1 MAKLYFRYGAMN
13 CGKTT
18 HLMMTS
24 HNFEEQGMKAV
35 IIKPKIDLKGNNKIV
50 SRGLGEKKIDE
61 IIDENT
67 NIYELID
74 NKYQNARCIL
84 VDEAQFLLPKQID
97 ELLLITTKL
106 DIPVIAYGLRTD
118 FLTHGFPGSTILLQ
132 VSHSIEEMKTI
143 CKCGKKA
150 TFVIRKIDGKDVFS
164 GKQVAIDGKANIA
177 YESVCSKCYQ
187 ERKETIQK
195 QTTSS
200 FHFISVSFIAFFIF
214 GMLISCITSVTQHL
228 PGYGESLG
236 YPLTTCAMLLSAGM
250 MGNIVSKLI
259 IGSLSDYFGEMK
271 ATLMMIGVNIL
282 GIILLMIGKSMVLLI
297 IGAFMFGSCYSLGAV
312 AVPLL
317 TKYFFKTEN
326 YAKAFPTISFA
337 SNVGAAI
344 SLSLVGYIYDFFGS
358 YLYAFIIAL
367 TMIMISLALLFIVT
381 KTKEN

>member
-13 CGKTT
+13 CGKST

-35 IIKPKIDLKGNNKIV
+35 IIKPKIDSKGNNKIV

-118 FLTHGFPGSTILLQ
+118 FLTQGFPGSTRLLQ

-164 GKQVAIDGKANIA
+164 GKQVAIDGKANIT

-187 ERKETIQK
+187 ERKEKFYSKEVEHQK
-195 QTTSS
+195 
-200 FHFISVSFIAFFIF
+200 
-214 GMLISCITSVTQHL
+214 C
-228 PGYGESLG
+228 
-236 YPLTTCAMLLSAGM
+236 
-250 MGNIVSKLI
+250 KK
-259 IGSLSDYFGEMK
+259 MK
-271 ATLMMIGVNIL
+271 
-282 GIILLMIGKSMVLLI
+282 
-297 IGAFMFGSCYSLGAV
+297 YS
-312 AVPLL
+312 
-317 TKYFFKTEN
+317 
-326 YAKAFPTISFA
+326 I
-337 SNVGAAI
+337 
-344 SLSLVGYIYDFFGS
+344 
-358 YLYAFIIAL
+358 
-367 TMIMISLALLFIVT
+367 
-381 KTKEN
+381 